1 MKDIELFND
10 SFQNYKSYQIPKAQ
24 LILSDVPY
32 CYDTETECFTRDGWK
47 KYSEIRIEDEVLS
60 LNHATQEMEY
70 SGIANIIVSE
80 NDGDMVLFKHQ
91 NMDLLVSTN
100 HRCYTVEH
108 FIPNLKHGQRL
119 RNRRRINTENIRLA
133 KDITAASSIPRSGY
147 VWNGAKDCDSVLIP
161 GIKIMHNGRSDKY
174 YVTKDV
180 IINTRI
186 WLRFFGL
193 WLACGSIS
201 RCSSSGYVVSIKQ
214 HNRNRDVILQ
224 ILRELPFKHTESPNK
239 GRNSSNYNIYSKQLY
254 LYLEQF
260 GKSADKFIPRWILDL
275 PKDKLEIF
283 WSAYTFGD
291 SSRNGNGLK
300 ISSVSKNLIFGL
312 QEIALKLGT
321 ICQIYTRPIERG
333 VLYQFQYNPNSRN
346 IKYGTKKIIKDYIG
360 KVWCLTLKKN
370 SVFLIRRNGV
380 ILFSGNCLNKNAYA
394 SNPAWYIDGDNKNGE
409 SDKAGKQFF
418 SSDSEF
424 RPAEFMHF
432 CSKMLVKEP
441 KQPGKSPC
449 MVLFCAFE
457 QQFKFIEL
465 GKKYGLKKYI
475 NLVFRKNFSA
485 QVLKANMKVV
495 GNCEYGLILFRD
507 RLPKFNNQGRMIF
520 NCFDWVRDDFTIKV
534 HPTQKPVPLLESL
547 VRLFTDPGDVVIDP
561 CAGSGTTLLAAANL
575 KRKAYGFEVN
585 NQFFN
590 DANNKVLT
598 RIQHELF

>member
-1 MKDIELFND
+1 MEAIKLFND
-10 SFQNYKSYQIPKAQ
+10 SFQNFKSYQIPKAQ
-24 LILSDVPY
+24 LILTDVPY

-70 SGIANIIVSE
+70 SGIANIIVRE
-80 NDGDMVLFKHQ
+80 NDEDMVLFKHQ

-108 FIPNLKHGQRL
+108 FIPNLKHGHRL

-180 IINTRI
+180 IIDTRI

-193 WLACGSIS
+193 WLADGSIS

-214 HNRNRDVILQ
+214 HNRSREVILQ

-380 ILFSGNCLNKNAYA
+380 ILFSGNCINKNAYA
-394 SNPAWYIDGDNKNGE
+394 SNPTWYVGGDNKNGE

-441 KQPGKSPC
+441 KQKGKSPC

-457 QQFKFIEL
+457 QQFEFIEL
-465 GKKYGLKKYI
+465 GRKYGLNRYI
-475 NLVFRKNFSA
+475 NLVFRKDFSA
-485 QVLKANMKVV
+485 QVLKANMKIV
-495 GNCEYGLILFRD
+495 GNCEYGLVLYRD
-507 RLPKFNNQGRMIF
+507 RLPKFNNCGRMVF
-520 NCFDWVRDDFTIKV
+520 NCFDWRRDYFTPKV
-534 HPTQKPVPLLESL
+534 HPTQKPVPLLENL
-547 VRLFTDPGDVVIDP
+547 IRLFTDEGDVVIDP

-585 NQFFN
+585 KQFFN
-590 DANNKVLT
+590 DANKKVLT
-598 RIQHELF
+598 RVQHELF